1 MSSWQPYVDSSL
13 VGSGKIDKAAI
24 FSAAGDSVW
33 AVTPGFQI
41 KPEEVQ
47 AIIGAFSDASSI
59 RANGLF
65 VAGEKYI
72 ALGVDDE
79 SINAKKE
86 KHGLMIVKT
95 KAALIVGH
103 YPETVQPGEATK
115 IVWQLADYFKKLGY

>member
-33 AVTPGFQI
+33 AVTPGFNI

-47 AIIGAFSDASSI
+47 SIIGAFSDPSNI
-59 RANGLF
+59 RQSGLF

-72 ALGVDDE
+72 ALGCDEE
-79 SINAKKE
+79 SINGKRDKT
-86 KHGLMIVKT
+86 GLVIVKT
-95 KAALIVGH
+95 KAAIIIGH
-103 YPETVQPGEATK
+103 YPETVQPGEATTVVYK
-115 IVWQLADYFKKLGY
+115 LMDYFKGLGY